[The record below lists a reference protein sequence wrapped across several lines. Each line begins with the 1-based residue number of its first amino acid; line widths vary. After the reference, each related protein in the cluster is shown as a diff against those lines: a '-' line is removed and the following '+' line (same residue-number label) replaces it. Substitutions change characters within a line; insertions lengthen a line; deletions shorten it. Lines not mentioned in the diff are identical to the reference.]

1 MFSYFEFGILLKDVL
16 RFSKKHNVCPK
27 SFDNLTK
34 INKKKNKYQE
44 VKFVI
49 SHIKLSNGIQNKEHF
64 IRYYDQN
71 FLQIFISPTFCS

>member
-34 INKKKNKYQE
+34 INKKKTN
-44 VKFVI
+44 
-49 SHIKLSNGIQNKEHF
+49 IKKLN
-64 IRYYDQN
+64 
-71 FLQIFISPTFCS
+71 L